1 MFVTNINI
9 LVIQS
14 SARDLAGM
22 GPLLYMGVGG
32 AHTKFHEDGSGTVD
46 SGHLCLCGFNEVI
59 ILRRLDG
66 TRRTNAASILGISLE
81 KRPHVLDTS
90 NKDFSWPTVAK
101 IEELK
106 AQGAALAWR
115 HDPSNQLAKDRL
127 KEEEIILQSNDLV
140 DDADEGMGPNDVDH
154 ERYECAICFCE
165 LWCYYVE
172 AIPKDKNED
181 KTFVCIECFL
191 PKCHLSTSAV
201 KRGGNCRNLVSVEMH
216 DRVRIIEKNAFDDCV
231 QLKSIKLLDVRV
243 IKDYAFV
250 GTMQL
255 HGVEFG
261 EELHTIGHMAFAHS
275 SLEYVKLPKVR
286 VLNSSAFYACEKLV
300 EAHLSE
306 DLETIERFDHSVFN
320 VYDDE
325 QDLLDNDNG
334 IYNRHAL
341 SRVDLVGGIHST
353 IASLHMVS
361 WRNEMNNE
369 INRINQVLP
378 NIAGDTK
385 TQVIQQ
391 WMRTVIGRLA
401 HCKDEHHK
409 LLKEATTLLEL
420 ALWKANLDNN
430 EQLEIEGVRTTR
442 GRLKRARKE
451 SCVTSGASTVI
462 KNVLPFLAL
471 KS

>member
-1 MFVTNINI
+1 MADRGIEIFVYTGGDQQVPRHVRSVRIHKSVNIIPRVAFQNCRYLI
-9 LVIQS
+9 YVE
-14 SARDLAGM
+14 
-22 GPLLYMGVGG
+22 
-32 AHTKFHEDGSGTVD
+32 FHDEI
-46 SGHLCLCGFNEVI
+46 EI
-59 ILRRLDG
+59 
-66 TRRTNAASILGISLE
+66 
-81 KRPHVLDTS
+81 
-90 NKDFSWPTVAK
+90 
-101 IEELK
+101 IEE
-106 AQGAALAWR
+106 
-115 HDPSNQLAKDRL
+115 
-127 KEEEIILQSNDLV
+127 
-140 DDADEGMGPNDVDH
+140 
-154 ERYECAICFCE
+154 F
-165 LWCYYVE
+165 
-172 AIPKDKNED
+172 
-181 KTFVCIECFL
+181 
-191 PKCHLSTSAV
+191 
-201 KRGGNCRNLVSVEMH
+201 
-216 DRVRIIEKNAFDDCV
+216 AFDGCTS
-231 QLKSIKLLDVRV
+231 LRGCIKLLGVRV
-243 IKDYAFV
+243 IKDYAFG

-300 EAHLSE
+300 KVDLSE
-306 DLETIERFDHSVFN
+306 DLETIHPLVFARCPHLEQISIPLRPNIFQDHSVFN

-385 TQVIQQ
+385 TQEIQQ

-409 LLKEATTLLEL
+409 LLKEATSLLEL

-442 GRLKRARKE
+442 GRLKIARKE

>member
-1 MFVTNINI
+1 MADRGIEIFV
-9 LVIQS
+9 
-14 SARDLAGM
+14 
-22 GPLLYMGVGG
+22 Y
-32 AHTKFHEDGSGTVD
+32 SG
-46 SGHLCLCGFNEVI
+46 
-59 ILRRLDG
+59 
-66 TRRTNAASILGISLE
+66 
-81 KRPHVLDTS
+81 
-90 NKDFSWPTVAK
+90 
-101 IEELK
+101 
-106 AQGAALAWR
+106 
-115 HDPSNQLAKDRL
+115 
-127 KEEEIILQSNDLV
+127 EIIVPSHV
-140 DDADEGMGPNDVDH
+140 THVRIH
-154 ERYECAICFCE
+154 ESIDTIY
-165 LWCYYVE
+165 LW
-172 AIPKDKNED
+172 A
-181 KTFVCIECFL
+181 F
-191 PKCHLSTSAV
+191 
-201 KRGGNCRNLVSVEMH
+201 RNCRNNLVSVEMH
-216 DRVRIIEKNAFDDCV
+216 DRVRIIEKNTFDDCV
-231 QLKSIKLLDVRV
+231 QLKSIKLLGVRV

-286 VLNSSAFYACEKLV
+286 VLKSSAFYACEKLV

-306 DLETIERFDHSVFN
+306 DLETIERFVFARCPHLERISLPLRPNIFQDHSVFN

>member
-1 MFVTNINI
+1 MADRGIEIFV
-9 LVIQS
+9 
-14 SARDLAGM
+14 
-22 GPLLYMGVGG
+22 Y
-32 AHTKFHEDGSGTVD
+32 SG
-46 SGHLCLCGFNEVI
+46 
-59 ILRRLDG
+59 
-66 TRRTNAASILGISLE
+66 
-81 KRPHVLDTS
+81 
-90 NKDFSWPTVAK
+90 
-101 IEELK
+101 
-106 AQGAALAWR
+106 
-115 HDPSNQLAKDRL
+115 
-127 KEEEIILQSNDLV
+127 EIIVPLHV
-140 DDADEGMGPNDVDH
+140 THVRIH
-154 ERYECAICFCE
+154 ESIDTIY
-165 LWCYYVE
+165 LW
-172 AIPKDKNED
+172 A
-181 KTFVCIECFL
+181 F
-191 PKCHLSTSAV
+191 
-201 KRGGNCRNLVSVEMH
+201 RNCRNLVSVEMH

-231 QLKSIKLLDVRV
+231 QLKSIKLLGVRV
-243 IKDYAFV
+243 IKDYAFG

-306 DLETIERFDHSVFN
+306 DLETIERFVFARCPHLERISLPLRPNIFQDHSVFN

-361 WRNEMNNE
+361 WRNEMKNE